1 MPMFCFICNGF
12 LIYNFLF
19 QLPYIGFKI
28 VILLSDF
35 VDYRICT
42 ISVFCTLIKVQSF
55 LKIGDYRI
63 LSVDADRTLL
73 NILVDC
79 PESADLLDTV
89 DDLSGSIAAISD

>member
-1 MPMFCFICNGF
+1 MFCFICKGF
-12 LIYNFLF
+12 LIYNFFF
-19 QLPYIGFKI
+19 QLPYIGFNI
-28 VILLSDF
+28 VILLADF

-42 ISVFCTLIKVQSF
+42 ISVLCTLFKVQSF

-79 PESADLLDTV
+79 PESADLFDKV
-89 DDLSGSIAAISD
+89 DDLSGSIAAIRD